1 MILLCFFISNH
12 CLLTLFI
19 ASLTLKPMRSFL
31 ESNISTFLFEMK
43 ETAFICNN
51 ACADS
56 LILLDELGRAT
67 SNEDGV
73 AIAWSVSESLLSKKS
88 LTFFVTHYP
97 QMCGMSRI
105 YPNVQ
110 NQHMEA
116 TISKDGDG
124 TILYSHKVG
133 NGPYKFTSDY
143 GVEMA
148 KYCGW
153 PAEMVAEVGV

>member
-1 MILLCFFISNH
+1 
-12 CLLTLFI
+12 
-19 ASLTLKPMRSFL
+19 
-31 ESNISTFLFEMK
+31 MK

-51 ACADS
+51 ASPGS

-73 AIAWSVSESLLSKKS
+73 AIAWSVAETLLSKRA
-88 LTFFVTHYP
+88 LAFFVTHYP
-97 QMCGMSRI
+97 HMCEMSKI

-110 NQHMEA
+110 NQHMMA
-116 TISKDGDG
+116 TISKDDGVGDS
-124 TILYSHKVG
+124 TILYSHRVG
-133 NGPYKFTSDY
+133 NGPHKVTSDY

-153 PAEMVAEVGV
+153 PTDMVAKVRTRTNASIYYTLSPPL